1 MRRRPPRST
10 RTDTLFPY
18 TTLFRAPGRPAAAGL
33 ARLPHRAAP
42 RDLPDQYSA
51 GQSRR
56 TIFRAASDH
65 RPARNGAPDP
75 DPRRPGHA
83 AALAPFGPRTCFSPS
98 LNGVIS
104 MLLGTFEVC
113 GHGYAGRLP
122 PLPCDPPSPLLPPP
136 PPAAHN

>member
-83 AALAPFGPRTCFSPS
+83 AALAPFGPRSEERRVGKECVRSVDLGGSPIIKKKTTITT
-98 LNGVIS
+98 N
-104 MLLGTFEVC
+104 
-113 GHGYAGRLP
+113 R
-122 PLPCDPPSPLLPPP
+122 
-136 PPAAHN
+136 